1 MPAALHC
8 ALRAAL
14 PRPAP
19 CRTLMLC
26 RETKHPEFGTVMRM
40 LKVEVPV
47 KIAVEG
53 DTTYSGLLG
62 PMHYDDEHDAL

>member
-1 MPAALHC
+1 MTWRAAPP
-8 ALRAAL
+8 RAAL
-14 PRPAP
+14 LPRADVP
-19 CRTLMLC
+19 C
-26 RETKHPEFGTVMRM
+26 RETQHPEFGTVMRM